1 MRECLSHPSTN
12 ASNTFSRV
20 IGLTNRPLSNEA
32 SLLNAADKRWELH
45 SGMDLEQD
53 VDAVAE
59 KLKAIQDI
67 DQVTH
72 VYFTCEIYAPLFFGY
87 EAGANIQCP
96 TAYTAHGKDYQTL
109 KRANVTILHN
119 AVKAVEITCPN
130 FQFWT
135 LQTGGKAYGVEFLDN
150 GIKYNPPL
158 KESAPRIPEPWASN
172 VFYYAQYDTIKQLSE
187 GKRWTFCE
195 IRPDAIIGFVPQNN
209 AMNLAQAIGLW
220 LAMVRSFEGIGREVN
235 FPGNEKAYKALHT
248 DTSQD
253 ILAQF
258 HIYASLNPEAVS
270 KKAFNIA
277 DGDVVTWEQVW
288 PGVCHWF
295 GLKGVGPDPS
305 KKTGAEWVQEQKGQ
319 WGSWVKENRLNE
331 GALEATSWEFMSA
344 IMGAITFDRQ
354 YDLSACRE
362 VGFQE
367 KTETVKGYTRAFER
381 MRVARIIPSK

>member
-1 MRECLSHPSTN
+1 MLWLRNSRPFRTLIKSLMCILPVRYTHH
-12 ASNTFSRV
+12 FS
-20 IGLTNRPLSNEA
+20 SE
-32 SLLNAADKRWELH
+32 DE
-45 SGMDLEQD
+45 DD
-53 VDAVAE
+53 
-59 KLKAIQDI
+59 
-67 DQVTH
+67 
-72 VYFTCEIYAPLFFGY
+72 
-87 EAGANIQCP
+87 ANIQCP
-96 TAYTAHGKDYQTL
+96 TAYTAHDKDYQTL
-109 KRANVTILHN
+109 KRANVTILSN
-119 AVKAVEITCPN
+119 AIKAVEATCPN

-135 LQTGGKAYGVEFLDN
+135 LQTGGKAYGVEFLDK

-195 IRPDAIIGFVPQNN
+195 IRPDAIIGFVPQKN

-220 LAMVRSFEGIGREVN
+220 LAMVTSFEGIGTEVN

-258 HIYASLNPEAVS
+258 HVYASLNPEAVS
-270 KKAFNIA
+270 MKSFNIA

-288 PGVCHWF
+288 PCICHWF

-319 WGSWVKENRLNE
+319 WGSWVKENRLKE